1 MYLTIDSLLSSLI
14 SASLHGVELSP
25 EVWTILDT
33 AREIVVDRNETRDAA
48 RLLSLG
54 DAE

>member
-33 AREIVVDRNETRDAA
+33 AREVIVARREDLEAV